1 MRTPLRLLHA
11 IAGFV
16 SLVIILRFLGN
27 TAYAELYGDPAAIL
41 AVKSWIVWR
50 LPVLIVALAIAGAT
64 GFALAGPS
72 PRGLAARKLAR
83 MRVIAANG
91 ILVLVPAA
99 IFLFWKADA
108 GEFDATFAALQT
120 IEFIA
125 GSVNIV
131 LIGLSFRDGLRLT
144 GRLRRSS
151 DASARRS

>member
-16 SLVIILRFLGN
+16 GLVIILRFLGH
-27 TAYAELYGDPAAIL
+27 TAYAELYGDAASIL

-50 LPVLIVALAIAGAT
+50 LPVLIVALAVAGAT

-83 MRVIAANG
+83 MRVIAVNG

-99 IFLFWKADA
+99 IFLFWKAEA

-125 GSVNIV
+125 GGVNIV
-131 LIGLSFRDGLRLT
+131 LIGMSFRDGLRLT
-144 GRLRRSS
+144 GRLRRCP
-151 DASARRS
+151 DAPARRS